1 MDGWAIGICGDDII
15 VYTVFQLLNHF
26 MVWSSWYLVHHML
39 MRWRQI
45 NIVVNELSKRNWF
58 GKPSEARDKSRT
70 YFVIDCWDFS
80 LLGFII
86 VWFCFWFIIGVGIFD
101 CWDLLWLDAVA
112 LGFIVV
118 ANYSWYTCLLHAYK
132 LACPI
137 YVAIYC
143 CSSYWECI
151 FVEICLCW
159 LSTLRLKSND

>member
-1 MDGWAIGICGDDII
+1 
-15 VYTVFQLLNHF
+15 

-86 VWFCFWFIIGVGIFD
+86 VWFCFWFIIGVDIFD

-132 LACPI
+132 LACPNLCRHLLLQQLLRMYFCWDLFMLTFHI
-137 YVAIYC
+137 AVKEQWLI
-143 CSSYWECI
+143 SWEFPFLERSHRGKVKTCQDLI
-151 FVEICLCW
+151 
-159 LSTLRLKSND
+159 